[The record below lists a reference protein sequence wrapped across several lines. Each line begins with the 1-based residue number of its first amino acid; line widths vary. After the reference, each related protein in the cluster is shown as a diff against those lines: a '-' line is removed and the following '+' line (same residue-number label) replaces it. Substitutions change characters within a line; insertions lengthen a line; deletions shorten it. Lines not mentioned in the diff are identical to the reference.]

1 MGDIVAAAAAA
12 PGPLRSASACTIV
25 AAVSDALHAPRRP
38 PTVAD
43 LRGRFVGQLVV
54 VEPLAAAHEQGLIE
68 AASDPEMFAW
78 MPIDM
83 AASRETLRDWLAT
96 ALAGAQREREV
107 PYAILAADSGAV
119 LGSTRFLEPRL
130 EHLRVEIGWTWVTRG
145 AWASGVNVETKLL
158 LLGHAF
164 EREGLRRVEFKTD
177 ARNERSRGALLAL
190 GATFEGIL
198 RAHMVVRE
206 GGRRDS
212 AYYSVID
219 DEWPQVKAHLEARLA
234 AHGARHVASD

>member
-1 MGDIVAAAAAA
+1 
-12 PGPLRSASACTIV
+12 
-25 AAVSDALHAPRRP
+25 
-38 PTVAD
+38 
-43 LRGRFVGQLVV
+43 
-54 VEPLAAAHEQGLIE
+54 
-68 AASDPEMFAW
+68 MFAW

-164 EREGLRRVEFKTD
+164 ERVGLRRVEFKTD

-234 AHGARHVASD
+234 AHGARHVAGD